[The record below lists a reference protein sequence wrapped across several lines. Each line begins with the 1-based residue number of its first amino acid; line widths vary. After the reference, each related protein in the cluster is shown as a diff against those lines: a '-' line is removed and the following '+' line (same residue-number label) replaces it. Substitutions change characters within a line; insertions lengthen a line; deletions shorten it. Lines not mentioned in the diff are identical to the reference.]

1 MAEGSGPA
9 DGSSAAEAVLGHLG
23 ARVKS
28 SLRLKDDAAWQRLL
42 DSEYRWAVNCGRQ
55 GSGAAARAAPTWPSH
70 DARAAALQ
78 GRADELH

>member
-9 DGSSAAEAVLGHLG
+9 DGSAAAEAVLGHLG

-42 DSEYRWAVNCGRQ
+42 DSEYRWAVNCGQ
-55 GSGAAARAAPTWPSH
+55 LRAAGQRSSCTCCTHLAKP
-70 DARAAALQ
+70 
-78 GRADELH
+78 